1 MHGNELKKMR
11 QTLGLSQEQLAEKL
25 GYTRRSVIRYEDG
38 SSPVPAV
45 VEMALKQLADAPGLP
60 LLGIVAAGAPIEPV
74 PQFELIDVP
83 PSMMQGSD
91 RFALKVKGDSMQ
103 DEGIFPGDLVIIR
116 KQATARNGQ
125 TVVALVNNEA
135 TIKTYMIKG
144 NRVELHPAN
153 PKMKPILVGP
163 QDEFRIEG
171 VLIGLIRH
179 CR

>member
-1 MHGNELKKMR
+1 MHGNELRKMR
-11 QTLGLSQEQLAEKL
+11 QALGLSQEQLAEKL

-38 SSPVPAV
+38 SSPVPSV
-45 VEMALKQLADAPGLP
+45 VEMALKQLADPPGLP

-91 RFALKVKGDSMQ
+91 RFALKVKGDSMK

-163 QDEFRIEG
+163 ADDFRIEG

>member
-1 MHGNELKKMR
+1 MDRNELRKTR
-11 QTLGLSQEQLAEKL
+11 QALGLSQEQLAGKL

-38 SSPVPAV
+38 SSPIPAV
-45 VEMALKQLADAPGLP
+45 VGMALKQMANPTGLP
-60 LLGIVAAGAPIEPV
+60 LLGVVAAGAPIEPV

-83 PSMMQGSD
+83 PSMLRGGE
-91 RFALKVKGDSMQ
+91 RFALKVKGESMR

-125 TVVALVNNEA
+125 TVVAVVNNEA
-135 TIKTYMIKG
+135 TIKTYMVRG

-153 PKMKPILVGP
+153 PKMKPIVVSP
-163 QDEFRIEG
+163 KDDFRIEG

>member
-1 MHGNELKKMR
+1 MHRDELKKMR
-11 QTLGLSQEQLAEKL
+11 QSLGLSQEQLAEKL
-25 GYTRRSVIRYEDG
+25 GRTRRSVIRYEDG
-38 SSPVPAV
+38 SSSIPAV
-45 VEMALKQLADAPGLP
+45 VTMALQQLADPPGLP

-83 PSMMQGSD
+83 PSMLRGGE
-91 RFALKVKGDSMQ
+91 RFALKVKGESMK

-116 KQATARNGQ
+116 KQTTARNGQ

-135 TIKTYMIKG
+135 TIKTYMAKG

-153 PKMKPILVGP
+153 PKMKPILVDP
-163 QDEFRIEG
+163 KDDFRIEG

>member
-1 MHGNELKKMR
+1 MHGNELKKTR
-11 QTLGLSQEQLAEKL
+11 QALGLSQEQLAEKL

-38 SSPVPAV
+38 SSPVPSV
-45 VEMALKQLADAPGLP
+45 VEMALKQLANPPGLP

-74 PQFELIDVP
+74 PQFELVDVP
-83 PSMMQGSD
+83 PSMLQGGD
-91 RFALKVKGDSMQ
+91 RFALKVKGESMR

-135 TIKTYMIKG
+135 TIKTYQAKG

-153 PKMKPILVGP
+153 PKMKPILVNP
-163 QDEFRIEG
+163 KDDFRIEG

>member
-1 MHGNELKKMR
+1 MHGDELRKTR
-11 QTLGLSQEQLAEKL
+11 QALGFSQEQLAGKL

-38 SSPVPAV
+38 SSPIPDV
-45 VEMALKQLADAPGLP
+45 VAMALQQLANPPGLP
-60 LLGIVAAGAPIEPV
+60 LLGIVAAGAPIEPM
-74 PQFELIDVP
+74 PQFELVDVP
-83 PSMMQGSD
+83 PSMMQGD
-91 RFALKVKGDSMQ
+91 GKFALKVKGESMR

-135 TIKTYMIKG
+135 TIKTYMVRG

-163 QDEFRIEG
+163 KDDFRIEG